1 MAVISEDHIEQV
13 VIQEFVELGYHYL
26 NGADISPDGHSPERE
41 YNEVVLKSR
50 FQNAIARINPT
61 VPADA
66 QEEALR
72 KVLRSESPN
81 LFQNNYQFHKYL
93 TDGVDIEYRKEDRIA
108 GDKIWLI
115 DYEKPENNE
124 FLVVNQFTIIE
135 GNINKRPD
143 IILFV
148 NGLPLVVIELKN
160 AVDENAKISTAFNQL
175 QTYKQAI
182 PSLFHYNA
190 LLIVSDGWDALY
202 GSLTAPKQFFV
213 PWKSIDGNVVADVDM
228 PQMEVMAKGMLNKKV
243 LLDLIRHYIVFHQ
256 NKDQITKIVPRYHQY
271 FAVNKA
277 VEQTKR
283 ATGFALHPSGGAGGG
298 LGDKRAGVI
307 WHTQGSGKSLSMV
320 FYAGKLVLALN
331 NPTLVVLTDRNDLDD
346 QLFDTF
352 TSSQDLLRQTPVQAE
367 NRDHLKS
374 LLSVSSGGIVFT
386 TIQKF
391 LPEIEDKIELADG
404 KFKNIKGQFDELS
417 DRRNIVVIA
426 DEAHRSQYDFMDGFA
441 KHMRDALPNASFIGF
456 TGTPIENTDKN
467 TQAVFGDYIDV
478 YDIQQAVEDG
488 ATVRIF
494 YENRLAKINLKE
506 EEKPRVDAEFEELTE
521 GEELTSSQQLKAKW
535 ARLEAI
541 VGNEHRLQLI
551 AADIVKHFE
560 ERNAILDGKAMIVC
574 MSRRICV
581 ELYNEIVKIRPDWHS
596 DDDTEGAIKVVMT
609 GSSSDPLSFQPHVRN
624 KPKRKAL
631 GERLKDPKDKLK
643 IAIVRDMW
651 LTGFDAPA
659 MHTLYI
665 DKPMKGHN
673 LMQAIARVNR
683 VYKDKEGGLIVDYIG
698 IATELK
704 KALSVYTDNGGKGSP
719 TFDQEEAASVMMGK
733 YEVVAQ
739 MFSEQPTD
747 KSQPKGFDYNSFFSL
762 SPKQKLYF
770 PIQAANFILGLDNG
784 KDRFINA
791 VSALIKSFA
800 ISVPHPYTVEIRD
813 EVGLFQAIKARIVK
827 VTESTK
833 GGKTD
838 EEIETAI
845 KQILSDAIVSDEVVD
860 IFDAAGIK
868 KPDISILSDEF
879 LAEIK
884 GMQHKN
890 LAFELLK
897 KLLNDEIK
905 TRRTTNIVQSKKF
918 SEMLDQAVRN
928 YQNNLISSAEIIDEM
943 IRLAKDIKAA
953 DRKGEDLGLDFRE
966 FAFYSALEVNDSAV
980 AVLGDD
986 VLRHIA
992 RELVDTVRKN
1002 TSIDW
1007 TVRENVQAKMRI
1019 AVKKILRK
1027 HGYPPDM
1034 ELKATETVI
1043 EQAKLLAN
1051 ELNDPKIYTIGNS
1064 ANNLIAAE
1072 PK

>member
-1 MAVISEDHIEQV
+1 MAALISEDHIEQV
-13 VIQEFVELGYHYL
+13 VIQEFIELGYQYI
-26 NGADISPDGHSPERE
+26 NGTDISPDGSMPERE
-41 YNEVVLKSR
+41 YNEVVLKNR
-50 FQNAIARINPT
+50 LQQAIAKLNPSI
-61 VPADA
+61 PYEA

-72 KVLRSESPN
+72 KVLRSDSPN
-81 LFQNNYQFHKYL
+81 LFQNNYTFHKYL
-93 TDGVDIEYRKEDRIA
+93 TEGVEIEYRKADRIA
-108 GDKIWLI
+108 GDKVWLV
-115 DYEKPENNE
+115 DYANPSNNE
-124 FLVVNQFTIIE
+124 FLVVNQFTVIE
-135 GNINKRPD
+135 GNTNKRPD
-143 IILFV
+143 VILFV

-160 AVDENAKISTAFNQL
+160 ATDENATIQSAFNQL

-182 PSLFHYNA
+182 PSLFQYNA
-190 LLIVSDGWDALY
+190 MLIASDGWDALY

-213 PWKSIDGNVVADVDM
+213 PWKSIDGHLVADENI
-228 PQMEVMAKGMLNKKV
+228 PQMEVMAKGMLNKAV
-243 LLDLIRHYIVFHQ
+243 LLDLVRHFTIFHQ

-277 VEQTKR
+277 LETTKK
-283 ATGFALHPSGGAGGG
+283 ATAEN
-298 LGDKRAGVI
+298 GDQRAGVI

-352 TSSQDLLRQTPVQAE
+352 SASQDLLRQTPVQAE
-367 NRDHLKS
+367 NRDHLKN

-391 LPEIEDKIELADG
+391 LPEIEEKIDLGDG
-404 KFKNIKGQFDELS
+404 KTKNIKGQYEQLS

-456 TGTPIENTDKN
+456 TGTPIESTDKN

-494 YENRLAKINLKE
+494 YENRLAKIALKE

-521 GEELTSSQQLKAKW
+521 SEELTDRQKLKAKW

-541 VGNEHRLQLI
+541 VGNPKRIALI
-551 AADIVKHFE
+551 AQDIVNHFE
-560 ERNAILDGKAMIVC
+560 SRNAVLDGKAMIVC

-581 ELYNEIVKIRPDWHS
+581 DLYSAIVKIKPEWHS
-596 DDDTEGAIKVVMT
+596 DDDAEGVVKVVMT
-609 GSSSDPLSFQPHVRN
+609 GSSSDPLPFQPHVRN
-624 KPKRKAL
+624 KPRRKAL
-631 GERLKDPKDKLK
+631 GERLKDPKDPLKL
-643 IAIVRDMW
+643 AIVRDMW

-683 VYKDKEGGLIVDYIG
+683 VYKDKEGGLVVDYIG
-698 IATELK
+698 IATDLK
-704 KALSVYTDNGGKGSP
+704 KALSVYTESGGKGKP
-719 TFDQEEAASVMMGK
+719 AFDQDEAAEVMMGK

-739 MFSEQPTD
+739 MFSEQPAD
-747 KSQPKGFDYNSFFSL
+747 KSQPKGFDYKSFFGL
-762 SPKQKLYF
+762 TPKEKLYF
-770 PIQAANFILGLDNG
+770 PIQAANYILGLENG
-784 KDRFINA
+784 KERYINA
-791 VSALIKSFA
+791 VTALSKAFA
-800 ISVPHPYTVEIRD
+800 ISVPHPYTIDIRD

-827 VTESTK
+827 VTQS
-833 GGKTD
+833 GKTKSD

-845 KQILSDAIVSDEVVD
+845 KQILSDAVVADEVVD

-879 LAEIK
+879 LAEVK

-890 LAFELLK
+890 LALELLK

-905 TRRTTNIVQSKKF
+905 TRQKTNLVQSKKF
-918 SEMLDQAVRN
+918 SEMLESAVRN
-928 YQNNLISSAEIIDEM
+928 YQNNLITSAQVIEELIK
-943 IRLAKDIKAA
+943 LAKDIKEA

-980 AVLGDD
+980 AVLGDE

-992 RELVDTVRKN
+992 RELVDTVRRN

-1027 HGYPPDM
+1027 HGYPPDL

-1043 EQAKLLAN
+1043 EQAKLLA
-1051 ELNDPKIYTIGNS
+1051 DAFSATKTYTIKPNTDLS
-1064 ANNLIAAE
+1064 IAAE
-1072 PK
+1072 PNE

>member
-1 MAVISEDHIEQV
+1 MAVISEDHIEQII
-13 VIQEFVELGYHYL
+13 IQEFIELGYQYI
-26 NGADISPDGHSPERE
+26 NGTVISPDGSMPERE
-41 YNEVVLKSR
+41 YNEVVLKNR
-50 FQNAIARINPT
+50 LQEAIAKLNPT
-61 VPADA
+61 IPYEA

-72 KVLRSESPN
+72 KVLRSDSPE

-93 TDGVDIEYRKEDRIA
+93 TEGVDVEYRKTDRIA
-108 GDKIWLI
+108 GDKVWLI
-115 DYEKPENNE
+115 DYEKPSNNE
-124 FLVVNQFTIIE
+124 FLVVNQFTVIE
-135 GNINKRPD
+135 NNTNKRPD
-143 IILFV
+143 VILFV

-160 AVDENAKISTAFNQL
+160 AADENADVSAAFNQL
-175 QTYKQAI
+175 QTYKQTI
-182 PSLFHYNA
+182 PSLFQYNA
-190 LLIVSDGWDALY
+190 LLIASDGWDALY

-213 PWKSIDGNVVADVDM
+213 PWKSIDGQLVADETI
-228 PQMEVMAKGMLNKKV
+228 PQMEVMAKGMLNKNV
-243 LLDLIRHYIVFHQ
+243 LPDLIRHFTIFHQ
-256 NKDQITKIVPRYHQY
+256 NKEKITKIVPRYHQY

-277 VEQTKR
+277 VE
-283 ATGFALHPSGGAGGG
+283 ATRKATAEN
-298 LGDKRAGVI
+298 GDQRAGVI
-307 WHTQGSGKSLSMV
+307 WHTQGSGKSLSMA

-331 NPTLVVLTDRNDLDD
+331 NPTLVILTDRNDLDD

-352 TSSQDLLRQTPVQAE
+352 SLSQDILRQTPVQAE
-367 NRDHLKS
+367 NRDDLKKK
-374 LLSVSSGGIVFT
+374 LSVTSGGIVFT

-391 LPEIEDKIELADG
+391 LPEIEEKIDLGNG
-404 KFKNIKGQFDELS
+404 KFKNIKGQFEELS

-506 EEKPRVDAEFEELTE
+506 EEIPRVDAEFEELTE
-521 GEELTSSQQLKAKW
+521 SEEVTDQQKLKAKW

-541 VGNEHRLQLI
+541 VGNQHRLSLI

-581 ELYNEIVKIRPDWHS
+581 DLYDEIIKIRPDWHS
-596 DDDTEGAIKVVMT
+596 DDEAEGVIKVVMT
-609 GSSSDPLSFQPHVRN
+609 GSSSDPLKFQPHVRN

-631 GERLKDPKDKLK
+631 GERLKDPKDSLKL
-643 IAIVRDMW
+643 AIVRDMW
-651 LTGFDAPA
+651 LTGFDAPS

-683 VYKDKEGGLIVDYIG
+683 VYKDKEGGLVVDYIG
-698 IATELK
+698 IATDLK
-704 KALSVYTDNGGKGSP
+704 KALSVYTESGGKGKP
-719 TFDQEEAASVMMGK
+719 AFDQEEAASVMMSK
-733 YEVVAQ
+733 YEIVAQ
-739 MFSEQPTD
+739 MFEEQPTD
-747 KSQPKGFDYNSFFSL
+747 KSQPKGFDYKSFFGL
-762 SPKQKLYF
+762 TPKEKLYF
-770 PIQAANFILGLDNG
+770 PIQAANYILGLEDG
-784 KDRFINA
+784 KARYTNA
-791 VSALIKSFA
+791 VTALSKSFA
-800 ISVPHPYTVEIRD
+800 ISVPHPYTSDIRD
-813 EVGLFQAIKARIVK
+813 DVGLFQAIKARIVK
-827 VTESTK
+827 VTQSSKTK
-833 GGKTD
+833 SD

-845 KQILSDAIVSDEVVD
+845 KQILSDAVVADEVVD

-879 LAEIK
+879 LAEVK

-890 LAFELLK
+890 LALELLK

-905 TRRTTNIVQSKKF
+905 TRQKTNIVQSKKF
-918 SEMLDQAVRN
+918 SEMIENAVRN
-928 YQNNLISSAEIIDEM
+928 YQNNLITSAQVIEELIN
-943 IRLAKDIKAA
+943 LAKEIKEA

-980 AVLGDD
+980 AVLGDEI
-986 VLRHIA
+986 LRHIA
-992 RELVDTVRKN
+992 RELVDTIRKN
-1002 TSIDW
+1002 SSIDW

-1027 HGYPPDM
+1027 HGYPPDL

-1051 ELNDPKIYTIGNS
+1051 ELNK
-1064 ANNLIAAE
+1064 
-1072 PK
+1072 

>member
-1 MAVISEDHIEQV
+1 MAVISEDHIEQII
-13 VIQEFVELGYHYL
+13 IQEFIELGYQYI
-26 NGADISPDGHSPERE
+26 NGTDISPDGSIPERE
-41 YNEVVLKSR
+41 YNEVVLKNR
-50 FQNAIARINPT
+50 LQEAIAKLNPSI
-61 VPADA
+61 PYEA

-72 KVLRSESPN
+72 KVLRSDSPE

-93 TDGVDIEYRKEDRIA
+93 TEGVDVEYRKTDRIA
-108 GDKIWLI
+108 GDKVWLI
-115 DYEKPENNE
+115 DYESPSNNE
-124 FLVVNQFTIIE
+124 FLVINQFTVIE
-135 GNINKRPD
+135 GNTNKRPD
-143 IILFV
+143 VILFV

-160 AVDENAKISTAFNQL
+160 AADENADVNAAFNQL
-175 QTYKQAI
+175 QTYKQTI
-182 PSLFHYNA
+182 PSLFQYNA
-190 LLIVSDGWDALY
+190 LLIASDGWDALY
-202 GSLTAPKQFFV
+202 GSLTSPKQFFV
-213 PWKSIDGNVVADVDM
+213 PWKSIDGQLVADENI
-228 PQMEVMAKGMLNKKV
+228 PQMEVMAKGMLNKEV
-243 LLDLIRHYIVFHQ
+243 LPDLIRHFTIFHQ
-256 NKDQITKIVPRYHQY
+256 NKEKITKIVPRYHQY

-277 VEQTKR
+277 VE
-283 ATGFALHPSGGAGGG
+283 ATRKATAEN
-298 LGDKRAGVI
+298 GDQRAGVI

-352 TSSQDLLRQTPVQAE
+352 SASQDLLRQTPVQAE

-391 LPEIEDKIELADG
+391 LPEIEEKIDLGDG
-404 KFKNIKGQFDELS
+404 KTKNIKGQYEQLS
-417 DRRNIVVIA
+417 ERRNIVVIA

-521 GEELTSSQQLKAKW
+521 SEELTDRQKLKAKW

-541 VGNEHRLQLI
+541 VGNQHRLSLI

-581 ELYNEIVKIRPDWHS
+581 DLYDEIIKIRPDWHS
-596 DDDTEGAIKVVMT
+596 DDDAEGTIKVVMT
-609 GSSSDPLSFQPHVRN
+609 GSSSDPLNFQPHVRN

-631 GERLKDPKDKLK
+631 GERLKDPKDSLKL
-643 IAIVRDMW
+643 AIVRDMW

-683 VYKDKEGGLIVDYIG
+683 VYKDKEGGLVVDYIG
-698 IATELK
+698 IATDLK
-704 KALSVYTDNGGKGSP
+704 KALSVYTESGGKGKP
-719 TFDQEEAASVMMGK
+719 AFDQDEAAEVMMGK

-739 MFSEQPTD
+739 MFSEQPAD
-747 KSQPKGFDYNSFFSL
+747 KSQPKGFDYKIFFRL
-762 SPKQKLYF
+762 TPKEKLYF
-770 PIQAANFILGLDNG
+770 PIQAANYILGLENG
-784 KDRFINA
+784 KERYINA
-791 VSALIKSFA
+791 VTALSKAFA
-800 ISVPHPYTVEIRD
+800 ISVPHPYTIDIRD

-827 VTESTK
+827 VTQS
-833 GGKTD
+833 GKTKSD

-845 KQILSDAIVSDEVVD
+845 KQILSDAVVADEVVD

-879 LAEIK
+879 LAEVK

-890 LAFELLK
+890 LALELLK

-905 TRRTTNIVQSKKF
+905 TRQKTNLVQSKKF
-918 SEMLDQAVRN
+918 SEMLESAVRN
-928 YQNNLISSAEIIDEM
+928 YQNNLITSAQVIEELIK
-943 IRLAKDIKAA
+943 LAKDIKEA

-966 FAFYSALEVNDSAV
+966 FAFYTALEVNDSAV
-980 AVLGDD
+980 SVLGDD

-992 RELVDTVRKN
+992 RELVDTVRRN

-1027 HGYPPDM
+1027 HGYPPDL

-1043 EQAKLLAN
+1043 EQAKLLADVFSATKTYT
-1051 ELNDPKIYTIGNS
+1051 LRADNDLP
-1064 ANNLIAAE
+1064 IAAE
-1072 PK
+1072 PNE

>member
-1 MAVISEDHIEQV
+1 MAVISEDNIEQII
-13 VIQEFVELGYHYL
+13 IQEFIELGYQYI
-26 NGADISPDGHSPERE
+26 NGTDISPDGSMPERE
-41 YNEVVLKSR
+41 YNEVVLKNR
-50 FQNAIARINPT
+50 LQEAIAKLNPT
-61 VPADA
+61 IPYEA

-72 KVLRSESPN
+72 KVLRSDSPE

-93 TDGVDIEYRKEDRIA
+93 TEGVDIEYRKTDRIA
-108 GDKIWLI
+108 GDKVWLI
-115 DYEKPENNE
+115 DYKNPSNNE
-124 FLVVNQFTIIE
+124 FLVINQFTVIE
-135 GNINKRPD
+135 GNTNKRPD
-143 IILFV
+143 VILFV

-160 AVDENAKISTAFNQL
+160 AADENADVNAAFNQL
-175 QTYKQAI
+175 QTYKQTI
-182 PSLFHYNA
+182 PSLFQFNA
-190 LLIVSDGWDALY
+190 LLIASDGWDALY
-202 GSLTAPKQFFV
+202 GSLTSPKQFFV
-213 PWKSIDGNVVADVDM
+213 PWKSIDGQLVADETI
-228 PQMEVMAKGMLNKKV
+228 PQMEVMAKGMLNKEV
-243 LLDLIRHYIVFHQ
+243 LPDLIRHFTIFHQ
-256 NKDQITKIVPRYHQY
+256 NKEKITKIVPRYHQY

-277 VEQTKR
+277 VE
-283 ATGFALHPSGGAGGG
+283 ATRKATAEN
-298 LGDKRAGVI
+298 GDQRAGVI
-307 WHTQGSGKSLSMV
+307 WHTQGSGKSLSMA

-331 NPTLVVLTDRNDLDD
+331 NPTLVILTDRNDLDD

-352 TSSQDLLRQTPVQAE
+352 SLSQDILRQTPVQAE
-367 NRDHLKS
+367 NRDDLKKK
-374 LLSVSSGGIVFT
+374 LSVTSGGIVFT

-391 LPEIEDKIELADG
+391 LPEIEDKIDLGNG
-404 KFKNIKGQFDELS
+404 KFKNIKGQFEELS

-456 TGTPIENTDKN
+456 TGTPIESTDKN

-521 GEELTSSQQLKAKW
+521 SEELTDRQKLKAKW

-541 VGNEHRLQLI
+541 VGNPKRIALI
-551 AADIVKHFE
+551 AQDIVNHFE
-560 ERNAILDGKAMIVC
+560 SRNAVLDGKAMIVC

-581 ELYNEIVKIRPDWHS
+581 DLYSAIVKIKPEWHS
-596 DDDTEGAIKVVMT
+596 DDDAEGVVKVVMT
-609 GSSSDPLSFQPHVRN
+609 GSSSDPLPFQPHVRN
-624 KPKRKAL
+624 KPRRKAL
-631 GERLKDPKDKLK
+631 GERLKDPKDSLKL
-643 IAIVRDMW
+643 AIVRDMW

-683 VYKDKEGGLIVDYIG
+683 VYKDKEGGLVVDYIG
-698 IATELK
+698 IATDLK
-704 KALSVYTDNGGKGSP
+704 KALSVYTESGGKGKP
-719 TFDQEEAASVMMGK
+719 AFDQDEAAEVMMGK

-739 MFSEQPTD
+739 MFSEQPAD
-747 KSQPKGFDYNSFFSL
+747 KSQPKGFDYSSFFRL
-762 SPKQKLYF
+762 TPKEKLYF
-770 PIQAANFILGLDNG
+770 PIQAANYILGLENG
-784 KDRFINA
+784 KERYINA
-791 VSALIKSFA
+791 VTSLTKAFA
-800 ISVPHPYTVEIRD
+800 ISVPHPYTIDIRD

-827 VTESTK
+827 VTQS
-833 GGKTD
+833 GKTKSD

-845 KQILSDAIVSDEVVD
+845 KQILSDAVVADEVVD

-879 LAEIK
+879 LAEVK

-890 LAFELLK
+890 LALELLK

-905 TRRTTNIVQSKKF
+905 TRQKTNIVQSKKF
-918 SEMLDQAVRN
+918 SEMIESAVRN
-928 YQNNLISSAEIIDEM
+928 YQNNLITSAQVIEELIN
-943 IRLAKDIKAA
+943 LAKEIKEA

-980 AVLGDD
+980 AVLGDEI
-986 VLRHIA
+986 LRHIA
-992 RELVDTVRKN
+992 RELVDTIRKN
-1002 TSIDW
+1002 SSIDW

-1027 HGYPPDM
+1027 HGYPPDL

-1043 EQAKLLAN
+1043 EQAKLLASDFSKTK
-1051 ELNDPKIYTIGNS
+1051 EYKIKPDDNMP
-1064 ANNLIAAE
+1064 LAAE
-1072 PK
+1072 PRE